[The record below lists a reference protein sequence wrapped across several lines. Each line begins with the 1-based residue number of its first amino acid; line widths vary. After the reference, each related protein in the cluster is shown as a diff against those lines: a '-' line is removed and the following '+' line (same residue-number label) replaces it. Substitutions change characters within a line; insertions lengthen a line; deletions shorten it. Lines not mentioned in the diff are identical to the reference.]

1 MDVGHP
7 HIQDT
12 YHSSR
17 GLQEKQGDDKR
28 SQCKTFPYD
37 QSRRSDSGTKATYH
51 LFLKVLDLTERRMG
65 AKLVP
70 DYLENVTTPDQYEIL
85 EMNRISGFV
94 DRARG
99 LGRPTKKDRRE
110 LEQFTDL
117 GMMNDGFDFEFDFED
132 PEDEE

>member
-1 MDVGHP
+1 MDVGNP

-17 GLQEKQGDDKR
+17 GLQEEQGDDKR
-28 SQCKTFPYD
+28 GQCKTFPHD
-37 QSRRSDSGTKATYH
+37 QSWRSDSGS
-51 LFLKVLDLTERRMG
+51 FKVLDLTERRMG

-70 DYLENVTTPDQYEIL
+70 GYLENVTTPDQYEIL

-110 LEQFTDL
+110 LEQFTDP
-117 GMMNDGFDFEFDFED
+117 GMPDDGFDFEFDFED
-132 PEDEE
+132 TEDQE